1 MDRGFCYNVT
11 MLTLEQMMI
20 RLIIALVL
28 GAVLGVER
36 ELIGKEAGV
45 RTEMLVAAGAAIF
58 AMIGIALP
66 YLISADTGNLADVVA
81 RNSGFLQVIANIV
94 VGIGFLGAG
103 LIVKDQGHARGL
115 TTAALVWATAAIGVL
130 VGIGLLG
137 FAATATILIAVLL
150 YVLRNI
156 DIAKQA
162 KKEKDTA

>member
-1 MDRGFCYNVT
+1 
-11 MLTLEQMMI
+11 MLTFEQMLI
-20 RLIIALVL
+20 RLLVALAL

-45 RTEMLVAAGAAIF
+45 RTEMLVSAGAAIF
-58 AMIGIALP
+58 TMVGLALP
-66 YLISADTGNLADVVA
+66 YLVSAGTGNLADVVA

-103 LIVKDQGHARGL
+103 LIVKSDGRPHGL

-130 VGIGLLG
+130 VGVGLIS
-137 FAATATILIAVLL
+137 FAATATVLLAVLL

-156 DIAKQA
+156 DIAKRT
-162 KKEKDTA
+162 ERGKDSA